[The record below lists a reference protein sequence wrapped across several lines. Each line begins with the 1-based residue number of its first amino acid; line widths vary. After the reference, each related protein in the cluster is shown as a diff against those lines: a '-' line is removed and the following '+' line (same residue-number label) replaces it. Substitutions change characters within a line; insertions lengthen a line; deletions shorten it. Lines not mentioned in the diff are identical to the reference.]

1 MSRDHSNSNDG
12 NVNDNS
18 QNSVM
23 TKPIKSKMMQVFGF
37 DLESLRSWNGFV
49 KLMNRPEDP
58 SALAFFRIAFG
69 DFRDIIK
76 IYKLIKLTILFHYI
90 SKEY

>member
-1 MSRDHSNSNDG
+1 MSTDHSSSNDG
-12 NVNDNS
+12 HDNDKD
-18 QNSVM
+18 QNSTI
-23 TKPIKSKMMQVFGF
+23 TKPPKSKMMQVFGF

-69 DFRDIIK
+69 NLRDI
-76 IYKLIKLTILFHYI
+76 YKMFFL
-90 SKEY
+90 